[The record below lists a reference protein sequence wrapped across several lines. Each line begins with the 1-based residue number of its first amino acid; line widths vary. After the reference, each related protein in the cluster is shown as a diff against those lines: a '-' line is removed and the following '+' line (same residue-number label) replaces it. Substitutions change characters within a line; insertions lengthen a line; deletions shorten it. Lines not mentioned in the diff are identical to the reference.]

1 MNLHLVNGEMRLSIK
16 LKSNFN
22 GHFEHMC
29 NVSNRMRYDVA
40 VAKGEICVSF
50 QIRGDVAIINHKMR
64 GNF

>member
-29 NVSNRMRYDVA
+29 NFSNRMRYDVA
-40 VAKGEICVSF
+40 V
-50 QIRGDVAIINHKMR
+50 IIHN
-64 GNF
+64 